1 MADRL
6 CWNVPVVNFDMRLVL
21 PTVDC
26 PKMMILYEAATWL
39 LRTRGLGLTAI
50 TNLGHSIAGMKG

>member
-1 MADRL
+1 MVLLLPCRQLAGSPTVADRL

-39 LRTRGLGLTAI
+39 L
-50 TNLGHSIAGMKG
+50 